1 MGLHA
6 TVEFDFPLE
15 TPVLGLPIDYSEAL
29 DEFCSTFDSEATN
42 WCPIRTG
49 YLCSTI
55 SSDHDGENVA
65 ECWADAE
72 YAQYVEYGTWKMAA
86 QPYFEPAIA
95 VALGVAYPIFAEL
108 YEEALD
114 EEQEIL
120 EDMMQEET
128 EDAGSMGGGGGSFLG
143 MLLAA
148 IIIGLI
154 RGFFDALK
162 ESILPNDHSS
172 RGSLSGFYDI
182 EIT

>member
-29 DEFCSTFDSEATN
+29 DEFCNTFDSEATG

-55 SSDHDGENVA
+55 SSDHDGEITA

-95 VALGVAYPIFAEL
+95 AAMGIAYPIFAEL
-108 YEEALD
+108 YEEALE
-114 EEQEIL
+114 EEQEML
-120 EDMMQEET
+120 QEMMQEES
-128 EDAGSMGGGGGSFLG
+128 EDFAGGGGFLG

-148 IIIGLI
+148 VVIGLV
-154 RGFFDALK
+154 RGLVNALK
-162 ESILPNDHSS
+162 EAILPNDHSS
-172 RGSLSGFYDI
+172 RGSHGGYCDI

>member
-42 WCPIRTG
+42 WCPVRTG

-55 SSDHDGENVA
+55 SSDHDGEIVA

-95 VALGVAYPIFAEL
+95 VAMGVAYPIFAEL

-120 EDMMQEET
+120 QEMMQEES
-128 EDAGSMGGGGGSFLG
+128 EEYEVMGGGGFLY
-143 MLLAA
+143 MILAA
-148 IIIGLI
+148 IIIGLV
-154 RGFFDALK
+154 RGFIEGLK
-162 ESILPNDHSS
+162 EAISPNDRSS
-172 RGSLSGFYDI
+172 RDSLGGFYDI